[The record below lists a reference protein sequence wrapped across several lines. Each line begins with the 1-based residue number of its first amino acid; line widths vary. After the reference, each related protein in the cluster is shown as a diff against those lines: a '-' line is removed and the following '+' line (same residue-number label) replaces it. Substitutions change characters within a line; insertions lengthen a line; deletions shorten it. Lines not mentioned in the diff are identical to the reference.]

1 MRNSRALII
10 LLAVLTAAL
19 IWGCSKSKDTQAAT
33 SEAVAE
39 AKAPEGAE
47 AKAPE
52 GDKAKAPEGD
62 KAKAPEGDKAKAP
75 EGAEAKA
82 PLTGDKA
89 KLAKAYID
97 IYCAQRK
104 GETEKLL
111 EIYTR
116 YGFEDPKTWTD
127 QWTQA
132 ATDNAWVARITQEA
146 IRTCP

>member
-1 MRNSRALII
+1 MRMPLHVIVSLTMI
-10 LLAVLTAAL
+10 TAAFA
-19 IWGCSKSKDTQAAT
+19 WGCSKTPKKTEPAAPVQESQAASQADKGQGVEGT
-33 SEAVAE
+33 GT
-39 AKAPEGAE
+39 KAPEGADAE
-47 AKAPE
+47 PKAEPKTE
-52 GDKAKAPEGD
+52 PKAE
-62 KAKAPEGDKAKAP
+62 
-75 EGAEAKA
+75 
-82 PLTGDKA
+82 PLTGEKA

-127 QWTQA
+127 QWTGA
-132 ATDNAWVARITQEA
+132 AEDKAWVARITQQA

>member
-1 MRNSRALII
+1 MRNPRALII

-19 IWGCSKSKDTQAAT
+19 VWGCSKSKDTQVAT
-33 SEAVAE
+33 
-39 AKAPEGAE
+39 PEPVTE
-47 AKAPE
+47 
-52 GDKAKAPEGD
+52 
-62 KAKAPEGDKAKAP
+62 AKAP

-89 KLAKAYID
+89 KLAEAYID